1 VLSRSDVRVD
11 RVDFALQV
19 GTTVPTH
26 VHVVAVPDVLIQ
38 IHPEWRGHEYFVVR
52 DDIVIVDSGHRIV
65 ATLPMGSSSAAAQV
79 DDNRGAQAANDADLN
94 LTSDEIRQMQIVL
107 REKGF
112 DVGEPD
118 GVFGPR
124 TREALILFQRRSGL
138 QATGRI
144 DVRTTTALGV
154 RNGQQGNQG
163 TRTQQTGQTGD
174 RQQPAGNRP
183 SANQA
188 PNEPSMNPGQ
198 NNRGGSTTGQG
209 QENTQQPQTRENRSG
224 NTGDT
229 ETSSPRMNQNNQNSQ
244 NPGGAP
250 MSGGQ
255 PK

>member
-1 VLSRSDVRVD
+1 
-11 RVDFALQV
+11 
-19 GTTVPTH
+19 
-26 VHVVAVPDVLIQ
+26 VVAVPDVLIQ

-52 DDIVIVDSGHRIV
+52 DDIIIVDSGRRIV
-65 ATLPMGSSSAAAQV
+65 ATLPMSSSSSSAQI
-79 DDNRGAQAANDADLN
+79 DDNRGTQAANDADLN

-107 REKGF
+107 RERGF

-124 TREALILFQRRSGL
+124 TREALVLFQRRNGL

-154 RNGQQGNQG
+154 HSSQQGNQG
-163 TRTQQTGQTGD
+163 TGTQQSGQTGG
-174 RQQPAGNRP
+174 RQPSGSQP

-188 PNEPSMNPGQ
+188 PNEPSRSSGQ

-209 QENTQQPQTRENRSG
+209 QDNMQQPQTRENRSG
-224 NTGDT
+224 NTGDNGA
-229 ETSSPRMNQNNQNSQ
+229 SSPRMNQNNQNSQ

-250 MSGGQ
+250 ISGGQ
-255 PK
+255 SK